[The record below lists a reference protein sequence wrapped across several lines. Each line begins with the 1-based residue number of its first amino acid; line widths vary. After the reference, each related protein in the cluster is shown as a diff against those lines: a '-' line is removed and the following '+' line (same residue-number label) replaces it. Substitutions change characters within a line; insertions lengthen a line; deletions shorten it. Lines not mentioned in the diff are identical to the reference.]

1 MENKSKPSFIGL
13 IPLLIF
19 VIIYLGTGI
28 VLQMKGVAMAFY
40 QLPSPVA
47 VFVGIIFAFIM
58 FKGTII
64 EKFDTFLEGCGHQ
77 DIITM
82 CIIYLL
88 AGAFAG
94 VSKAMGGVDATVNMG
109 LTYIPA
115 HYIAAGLFIIA
126 AFISTATGTSVG
138 AIVSITPIA
147 VGLAEKSGVP
157 LPLIL
162 AAVMGGSMFGDN
174 LSVISDTTIA
184 ATKTQGVEMRDK
196 FRVNLYIAA
205 PAAILTI
212 ILLLIFGKPDHIPHI
227 EVLTYNFL
235 KVLPYLVVLILAIV
249 GLNVFVV
256 LTSGIFLSGIIGL
269 AYVNFT
275 LLSLTNE
282 IYAGFMGMNEIFL
295 LSLLTGG
302 LAAMSTKAGGI
313 QWLIEQIQKIIIG
326 KKSAKI
332 GVGLLVA
339 VTDMA
344 VANNTVA
351 IIINGSIAKRI
362 CQKYNVDLRES
373 AAILDIFSCIFQG
386 LIPYGAQML
395 ILLGFTAG
403 KVSPLDVIPLLWYQ
417 LLLFIFTSIFIFFSI
432 NEKII
437 AKLDKNK
444 IKA

>member
-269 AYVNFT
+269 AYGNFT

-417 LLLFIFTSIFIFFSI
+417 LLLFIFTSIFI
-432 NEKII
+432 KII

>member
-1 MENKSKPSFIGL
+1 MENKAKPSFVGL
-13 IPLLIF
+13 IPFLIF
-19 VIIYLGTGI
+19 VAIYLGTGV
-28 VLQMKGVAMAFY
+28 VLQMKGVGMAFY
-40 QLPSPVA
+40 QLPAPVA
-47 VFVGIIFAFIM
+47 VFVGIIAAFIL
-58 FKGTII
+58 FKGSII

-126 AFISTATGTSVG
+126 SFISTATGTSVG

-162 AAVMGGSMFGDN
+162 AAVMGGAMFGDN

-205 PAAILTI
+205 PAAIITI
-212 ILLLIFGKPDHIPHI
+212 ILLLVFGKPDHVPHI
-227 EVLTYNFL
+227 EVLAYNFL
-235 KVLPYLVVLILAIV
+235 KVLPYLVVLILAIT
-249 GLNVFVV
+249 GINVFVV

-269 AYVNFT
+269 AHGDFT

-282 IYAGFMGMNEIFL
+282 IYNGFLGMNEIFL

-302 LAAMSTKAGGI
+302 LATMSTKAGGI
-313 QWLIEQIQKIIIG
+313 QWLIEQIQKIIVG

-351 IIINGSIAKRI
+351 IIINGSIAKKI

-403 KVSPLDVIPLLWYQ
+403 KVSPLDIIPLLW
-417 LLLFIFTSIFIFFSI
+417 LSLIHI
-432 NEKII
+432 
-437 AKLDKNK
+437 
-444 IKA
+444 

>member
-269 AYVNFT
+269 AYGNFT

-417 LLLFIFTSIFIFFSI
+417 LLLFIFTAIFIYFSI